1 MMHVYKKH
9 RYGSL
14 YMYTEM
20 HVYMSLYM
28 IAKDAHNVF
37 CIHHIKHAVSLSLL
51 LSYVLVLTLSTIDT
65 TTAKK

>member
-1 MMHVYKKH
+1 
-9 RYGSL
+9 
-14 YMYTEM
+14 MYTEM